1 MKEIIKN
8 RLSTLLEN
16 SSGFNSEKVD
26 KSKIK
31 IKRQEV
37 NGLLVFS
44 PFYYDQKMGA
54 FRLEPIGNDYS
65 IFATIIYDRFR
76 GQGIGLSM
84 YKYIIK
90 TLRKEGKKLYSDT
103 NQTNDALKVWTQLV
117 NSGFATTTDKGFVSI

>member
-8 RLSTLLEN
+8 RLSTLLED
-16 SSGFNSEKVD
+16 SSEFNNKKVD

-31 IKRQEV
+31 IKQQEV

-44 PFYYDQKMGA
+44 PYYYDQKIGA

-65 IFATIIYDRFR
+65 VFATIIYDRFR
-76 GQGIGLSM
+76 GQGIGLGM

-90 TLRKEGKKLYSDT
+90 TLRKKGKKLYSDT
-103 NQTNDALKVWTQLV
+103 NQTNDALKVWNELV
-117 NSGFATTTDKGFVSI
+117 ADGFATTTDKGFVSI